1 MSRQPQCRCV
11 AVIGESP
18 MSGIEIIGRQSSH
31 YTRQVRMLAHELD
44 VESILLPIHDLMSED
59 PAVFAGNPALKLPA
73 VRQGETVIWGS
84 LNACRWLAHKAN
96 NGFARVFWP
105 EQASSMLLIN
115 AHEVLAH
122 TMAAQVEV
130 VFHEIV
136 SKRPPDAAS
145 RKRRTS
151 LIQCLAWL
159 DRHLQDIHA
168 ELPTSRIA
176 IFDLGLFCLLEHL
189 PFRNP
194 IDLSSMPQL
203 TAFVDAFGARTSAQ
217 ATPYRFD
224 APPPEATIPA

>member
-1 MSRQPQCRCV
+1 MSTR
-11 AVIGESP
+11 
-18 MSGIEIIGRQSSH
+18 IEIIGRQASH
-31 YTRQVRMLAHELD
+31 YTRQLRLLAHELGVD
-44 VESILLPIHDLMSED
+44 YALLPIHNLMSED

-73 VRQGETVIWGS
+73 LRQGDTVVWGS
-84 LNACRWLAHKAN
+84 LNACRWLARQADD
-96 NGFARVFWP
+96 GVARVFWP
-105 EQASSMLLIN
+105 EQAGSALAMN

-122 TMAAQVEV
+122 AMAVQVEV

-145 RKRRTS
+145 RKRRAS
-151 LIQCLAWL
+151 LLQCLGWL
-159 DRHLQDIHA
+159 DRHSQDIRV
-168 ELPTSRIA
+168 ELPQEKIA

-203 TAFVDAFGARTSAQ
+203 TAFVNVFGARPSAQ

-224 APPPEATIPA
+224 APPPEAATPG

>member
-1 MSRQPQCRCV
+1 MSPL
-11 AVIGESP
+11 
-18 MSGIEIIGRQSSH
+18 EIIGRQSSH
-31 YTRQVRMLAHELD
+31 YTRQVRLLAHELGVD
-44 VESILLPIHDLMSED
+44 YALQPIHDLMSED

-73 VRQGETVIWGS
+73 LRQGDSVIWGS
-84 LNACRWLAHKAN
+84 LNACRWLARQADD
-96 NGFARVFWP
+96 GVARVFWP
-105 EQASSMLLIN
+105 EQATTALAMN

-122 TMAAQVEV
+122 AMAAQVEV

-151 LIQCLAWL
+151 LVQCLVWL
-159 DRHLQDIHA
+159 DRHWDDIRA
-168 ELPTSRIA
+168 ELPTTKIA

-194 IDLSSMPQL
+194 IDLSSMPRL
-203 TAFVDAFGARTSAQ
+203 TAFAAVFVERPSAQ

-224 APPPEATIPA
+224 APPPETQPLA

>member
-1 MSRQPQCRCV
+1 MSPRIATPPVEAAPNEAAR
-11 AVIGESP
+11 
-18 MSGIEIIGRQSSH
+18 IEIIGRQSSH
-31 YTRQVRMLAHELD
+31 YTRQVRLLAHELG
-44 VESILLPIHDLMSED
+44 VEYALQPIHDLMSED

-73 VRQGETVIWGS
+73 LRQGDTVVWGS
-84 LNACRWLAHKAN
+84 LNACRWLARQADD
-96 NGFARVFWP
+96 GVARVFWP
-105 EQASSMLLIN
+105 EQAATALAMN

-122 TMAAQVEV
+122 AMAAQVEV

-151 LIQCLAWL
+151 LVECLGWL
-159 DRHLQDIHA
+159 DRHWQDIRA
-168 ELPTSRIA
+168 ELPPARIA

-194 IDLSSMPQL
+194 MDLSSMSHL
-203 TAFVDAFGARTSAQ
+203 TAFAEAFGARPAAQ

-224 APPPEATIPA
+224 APPPETAAPA